1 MSKAIRIHE
10 TGGPEVLRWENVE
23 VGQPASGQIRLR
35 QTAVGLNYIDTY
47 IRSGLYPTGPLPA
60 VLGMEGAGVVEQLG
74 PDVSGFQPGDR
85 VAYAGAPIGSY
96 AEQRLMPASQLVKL
110 PDSITDRVAAA
121 LMLKGLTTH
130 YLIRKCYEVKPGD
143 TILIHAAAGG
153 VGLMLCQWAKHLGA
167 KVIGTV
173 GTRVKAELAMAHGCD
188 HPILYREENF
198 VDRVRELTG
207 GEGVP
212 VVYDSVGLDT
222 FMGSLDCLRPLGL
235 MVTFGQSSG
244 PVAPVA
250 IHELT
255 SRGSLFLTRPTLGSY
270 TATRENL
277 LANSDELFEV
287 VRSGVLKV
295 QINQTYRL
303 EDAAQS
309 HRDLESR
316 KTTGASVLIP

>member
-1 MSKAIRIHE
+1 
-10 TGGPEVLRWENVE
+10 
-23 VGQPASGQIRLR
+23 
-35 QTAVGLNYIDTY
+35 
-47 IRSGLYPTGPLPA
+47 
-60 VLGMEGAGVVEQLG
+60 
-74 PDVSGFQPGDR
+74 
-85 VAYAGAPIGSY
+85 
-96 AEQRLMPASQLVKL
+96 MPASQLVKL
-110 PDSITDRVAAA
+110 PESITNRIAAA
-121 LMLKGLTTH
+121 LMLKGLDTH
-130 YLIRKCYEVKPGD
+130 YPIRKCYEVKPGD

-153 VGLMLCQWAKHLGA
+153 MGLILCQWAKYLGV

-173 GTRVKAELAMAHGCD
+173 GTRVNTELAMAHGCD

-212 VVYDSVGLDT
+212 MVYDSVGLDT
-222 FMGSLDCLRPLGL
+222 FMESLDCLRPLGL

-255 SRGSLFLTRPTLGSY
+255 SRSSLFLTRPTLGSY

-309 HRDLESR
+309 RRDLECR